1 MTDKLEAALR
11 RMAVADPR
19 ADDAAG
25 RLIRTLETTPLPP
38 QKRPLSWW
46 PAILTDWTFAPS
58 ADHNATNLAGQPKV
72 TGYEVEVYTFVAP
85 TVIVQ
90 TSVMTAV
97 LPRDVKSRAAVFS
110 QVGPIG

>member
-25 RLIRTLETTPLPP
+25 RLMRTLETTPLPP

-46 PAILTDWTFAPS
+46 PAILTDWTFAP
-58 ADHNATNLAGQPKV
+58 AWPGGAALA
-72 TGYEVEVYTFVAP
+72 AA
-85 TVIVQ
+85 
-90 TSVMTAV
+90 AV
-97 LPRDVKSRAAVFS
+97 LGIS
-110 QVGPIG
+110 IGL